1 MKLNRSALTP
11 KINQILVMV
20 FLFVLM
26 DSVVSAPYIPPI
38 DQNAVYPVVNADTK
52 QQSVSKNGLSAIF
65 KMRLRTW
72 SDGSGITV
80 FVLHDDN
87 PLHKQF
93 CKQILNVFPHQ
104 MRRYWNKLVFSGTGQ
119 APIEL
124 ENKDEMINKLI
135 TTPGAIGYLN
145 GKDLNH
151 KNIRILNV
159 SRDER

>member
-1 MKLNRSALTP
+1 MKLNSPALTP
-11 KINQILVMV
+11 KANQILVVV

-26 DSVVSAPYIPPI
+26 DRVLSAPYAPSIN
-38 DQNAVYPVVNADTK
+38 QNAVYPVVNVKTE
-52 QQSVSKNGLSAIF
+52 QQSVNKNGLSAIF
-65 KMRLRTW
+65 KMRLRAW
-72 SDGSGITV
+72 SDGSEITV

-124 ENKDEMINKLI
+124 ENKEEMINKI
-135 TTPGAIGYLN
+135 INTPGAIGYLQ

-159 SRDER
+159 SRDD

>member
-1 MKLNRSALTP
+1 MKLNCSALTP
-11 KINQILVMV
+11 KANRILVVV

-26 DSVVSAPYIPPI
+26 DRVLSAPYVPSIS
-38 DQNAVYPVVNADTK
+38 QNAVYPVVNSRTEQK
-52 QQSVSKNGLSAIF
+52 SVSKNGLSAIF

-72 SDGSGITV
+72 SNGSSITV

-87 PLHKQF
+87 PLHKLF

-124 ENKDEMINKLI
+124 ENKDEMIDKLMN
-135 TTPGAIGYLN
+135 TPGAIGYLK
-145 GKDLNH
+145 GKDLDH

-159 SRDER
+159 NRNE